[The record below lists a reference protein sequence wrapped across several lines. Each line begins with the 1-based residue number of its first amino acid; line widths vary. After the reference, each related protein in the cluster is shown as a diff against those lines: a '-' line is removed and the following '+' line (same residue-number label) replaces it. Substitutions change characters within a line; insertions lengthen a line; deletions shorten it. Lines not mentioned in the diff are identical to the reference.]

1 MEECLGP
8 MNKQALSFLKAD
20 ARLAEVISRIGPSA

>member
-1 MEECLGP
+1 